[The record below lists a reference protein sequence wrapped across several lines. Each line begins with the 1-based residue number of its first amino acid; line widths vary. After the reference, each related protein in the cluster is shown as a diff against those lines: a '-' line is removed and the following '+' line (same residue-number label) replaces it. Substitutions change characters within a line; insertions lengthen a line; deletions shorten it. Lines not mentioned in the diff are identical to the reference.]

1 MRHFGRMPEVGPN
14 QLRLQ
19 EPRLHVDSRIGFDKG
34 RVKPNWVLQN
44 GRLEGRSFRRFCRK
58 ERQKRP
64 SVSIRNEQTSK
75 KMTMSRNPSNFKTTK
90 QNS

>member
-44 GRLEGRSFRRFCRK
+44 GRLEGRSFR
-58 ERQKRP
+58 
-64 SVSIRNEQTSK
+64 
-75 KMTMSRNPSNFKTTK
+75 
-90 QNS
+90 